1 MGVGAFCWPAA
12 PGVGAW
18 GRGATLRR
26 METERTTKLAVIVV
40 AAGSGERL
48 GFGMAKAKVPVGSE
62 PMLQHTL
69 RTVLSAGI
77 AGQICVALP
86 AGDADLRA
94 LCGLLETAGGPKITT
109 VDGGTTR
116 AESVRAALAALD
128 ADVTAVLIQDAARPL
143 TPVEVY
149 HRVAQ
154 TLAAGALAVIP
165 ALPVT
170 DTVKFVEG
178 AASPGIASESV
189 RSTPDRAALR
199 LIQTPQGFDLPT
211 LRRAH
216 DAAAGF
222 NAAQRAAVTDDA
234 MLVEAAGVDVF
245 VVKGSASSLKIT
257 GPWDLLLAEALLA
270 GPLAPRWVEG

>member
-1 MGVGAFCWPAA
+1 
-12 PGVGAW
+12 
-18 GRGATLRR
+18 
-26 METERTTKLAVIVV
+26 METQGKNKLAVIVV

-62 PMLQHTL
+62 PMLLHTL
-69 RTVLSAGI
+69 RTVVSARI

-94 LCGLLETAGGPKITT
+94 LCESLDTDRYPKITT
-109 VDGGTTR
+109 VDGGATR

-128 ADVTAVLIQDAARPL
+128 AEVTAVLIQDAARPL

-170 DTVKFVEG
+170 DTVKVVERS
-178 AASPGIASESV
+178 ASTGIAAECV

-199 LIQTPQGFDLPT
+199 SVQTPQGFDLIT

-216 DAAAGF
+216 DAAAGL
-222 NAAQRAAVTDDA
+222 NAEQLEAVTDDA
-234 MLVEAAGVDVF
+234 MLVEAAGVDVY

>member
-1 MGVGAFCWPAA
+1 
-12 PGVGAW
+12 
-18 GRGATLRR
+18 
-26 METERTTKLAVIVV
+26 METEGITKLAVIIV

-48 GFGMAKAKVPVGSE
+48 GFGMAKAKVPVGSD
-62 PMLQHTL
+62 PMLLHTL
-69 RTVLSAGI
+69 RTALSAKI
-77 AGQICVALP
+77 AAQICVALP
-86 AGDADLRA
+86 AGDTDLRA
-94 LCGLLETAGGPKITT
+94 LCESVDTDGDLKITT

-170 DTVKFVEG
+170 DTVKLVEG
-178 AASPGIASESV
+178 STSAGIAPEKV
-189 RSTPDRAALR
+189 LLTPDRAVLR
-199 LIQTPQGFDLPT
+199 SVQTPQGFDLPT
-211 LRRAH
+211 LRRAY

-222 NAAQRAAVTDDA
+222 NAEQRAAVTDDA
-234 MLVEAAGVDVF
+234 MLVEAAGVDVY
-245 VVKGSASSLKIT
+245 VVMGSASSLKIT